1 MCESVHHQHPSFHTS
16 FDASGSVNASDESL
30 LFHSRKSKSQEA
42 SPHPLITLPILENP
56 FTKKDPHSL
65 RWEEEK

>member
-1 MCESVHHQHPSFHTS
+1 MCESVRHQHPFFHTS
-16 FDASGSVNASDESL
+16 FDAPGIANASDESL

-65 RWEEEK
+65 RWEEK